1 MKALNIIV
9 LLSNGIYS
17 RKKKLPFVLLLE
29 ELELLFQEYLIP
41 YE

>member
-17 RKKKLPFVLLLE
+17 RKKKLSFVLLLE